1 MAEGDPSVLAERTA
15 RLLDDVNLQVEQFDA
30 ADDRTAFL
38 GYVGHADDSHEVLR
52 ETGRPVVAAF
62 TTALREAG
70 WPDVDRLVVRAFDP
84 TEPRHRREGALEWEV
99 TVDLAERFAAASDGD
114 DEAGETPAAVVA
126 DAMATA
132 RMVYADGRVEPL
144 STRD

>member
-1 MAEGDPSVLAERTA
+1 MAEGEPSVLAERTA
-15 RLLDDVNLQVEQFDA
+15 RLLDDVNLQVERFDA
-30 ADDRTAFL
+30 VDDRTAFL
-38 GYVGHADDSHEVLR
+38 GYVGHADDSREVLR
-52 ETGRPVVAAF
+52 TTGRPVVAAF

-99 TVDLAERFAAASDGD
+99 TADLAERFAAASDDGD
-114 DEAGETPAAVVA
+114 AGETPAAVVA